1 MIERYGGTCS
11 GLSTETKTCNT
22 QNCPSKF
29 LFVWLMTQYLIF
41 TSYLVNCQW
50 GGWSQYSTCSK
61 SCGGGTQA
69 KSRSK
74 KVKEKYGGKC
84 SNLYKETRA
93 CNTQNC
99 PGNFLLQNYM
109 YYPYLLGVPTSKYW
123 RTDKLLPYLKMI
135 FVTHCK

>member
-1 MIERYGGTCS
+1 MLQIEGFQ
-11 GLSTETKTCNT
+11 KICNT

-29 LFVWLMTQYLIF
+29 LFVWLMTQYLISM
-41 TSYLVNCQW
+41 SYLVNCQW

-74 KVKEKYGGKC
+74 TVKERYGGEC
-84 SNLYKETRA
+84 SNLFKETRA

-99 PGNFLLQNYM
+99 PGNFLLQNYTS
-109 YYPYLLGVPTSKYW
+109 YP
-123 RTDKLLPYLKMI
+123 
-135 FVTHCK
+135 